1 MNSNLLSLPAD
12 YRPIG
17 TASTLTTPGP
27 SSGSVEGS
35 ASVTHVLSGYVASG
49 VDAGSCTAPS
59 AHASLKGC
67 VDDMPCGARSHSEY
81 SEQRTVS
88 LVVVDML
95 PMHAAPSVAQVT
107 PGDAHT
113 MQQRWVLC
121 GRVGRSTVR
130 GTCMS
135 GSTSAYCLGGSCT
148 AEANQ
153 NWLREAG
160 LDSDR
165 LQGIVHRVPSDH
177 SSSSTL
183 AACTAL
189 AA

>member
-1 MNSNLLSLPAD
+1 MSSNLFSLPAD
-12 YRPIG
+12 CRPIV
-17 TASTLTTPGP
+17 TLSTSMTPAP
-27 SSGSVEGS
+27 SSGSVAGS
-35 ASVTHVLSGYVASG
+35 ASVLSGYVASG

-59 AHASLKGC
+59 AHASVKGYA
-67 VDDMPCGARSHSEY
+67 DDMPCGARSHSE
-81 SEQRTVS
+81 QTTVS

-113 MQQRWVLC
+113 MQQRWVAC
-121 GRVGRSTVR
+121 GRVGRITVC
-130 GTCMS
+130 GACMS
-135 GSTSAYCLGGSCT
+135 GSTSAHCLGGSCT

-160 LDSDR
+160 LNSDR

-177 SSSSTL
+177 SSSPTL